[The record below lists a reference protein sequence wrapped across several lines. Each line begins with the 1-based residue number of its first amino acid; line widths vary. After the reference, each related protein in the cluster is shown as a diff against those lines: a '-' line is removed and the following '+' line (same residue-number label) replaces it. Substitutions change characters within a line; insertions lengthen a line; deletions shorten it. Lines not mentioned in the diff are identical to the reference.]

1 MVPAS
6 VVLGAQWGDEGK
18 GKAIDQLAN
27 ESNWAVRFQGG
38 NNAGHTIVLGDT
50 TLKLHQIPSGVTS
63 SHCNL
68 VLGDGMVVDPWVLEE
83 ELDRWYRLTKE
94 RPEGERLFISE
105 RASVILPFHRMYDSA
120 DKVVGTT
127 GRGIG
132 PAYRDRI
139 ERVGIRFVDIPF
151 VIGDSDEINKIVSRM
166 NMQLDSVGVNEKIER
181 KDFVADLE
189 WIMDRFGDAIRAT
202 GAMIDK
208 ALKNGE
214 NVLLEGA
221 QGAMLDID
229 QGTYPFVTSSVTSR
243 ANATHGAGIHPGH
256 VENCFGISK
265 AYTTRVGNGPFPT
278 ELPYDTGPGNHMAMV
293 GHEFGTTTGRPRRT
307 GWLDMVSLK
316 DSHRVNGYT
325 GIVLTKLDVLG
336 GLDELNICTGYDLD
350 GQIIDYMPTSSH
362 DLARCMPVYE
372 RHPGFPALKEQ
383 EWIEMAE
390 LSRSDR
396 KGFEVLPET
405 ALSYVRRIEE
415 LSGIPIVSIG
425 IGPDRRASIAS
436 LGGPFDVD
444 PEVITF

>member
-1 MVPAS
+1 MPAS

-63 SHCNL
+63 THCNL

-83 ELDRWYRLTKE
+83 ELDRWHSLTKE
-94 RPEGERLFISE
+94 RPEGKRLFISE

-151 VIGDSDEINKIVSRM
+151 VIDDSDKIDETVSRM
-166 NMQLDSVGVNEKIER
+166 NMQLDSVGVNKKIGR
-181 KDFVADLE
+181 KDFIADLK
-189 WIMDRFGDAIRAT
+189 WIMDRFGDAIRPT
-202 GAMIDK
+202 GAMIDN

-307 GWLDMVSLK
+307 GWLDMVSLR
-316 DSHRVNGYT
+316 DSHRINGYT

-350 GQIIDYMPTSSH
+350 GQIIDCMPTSSH
-362 DLARCMPVYE
+362 DLARCKPIYE
-372 RHPGFPALKEQ
+372 IHQGFPALKEQ
-383 EWIEMAE
+383 EWIDMAE

-444 PEVITF
+444 PEVTTF

>member
-1 MVPAS
+1 
-6 VVLGAQWGDEGK
+6 
-18 GKAIDQLAN
+18 
-27 ESNWAVRFQGG
+27 
-38 NNAGHTIVLGDT
+38 
-50 TLKLHQIPSGVTS
+50 
-63 SHCNL
+63 
-68 VLGDGMVVDPWVLEE
+68 MVVDPWVLEE
-83 ELDRWYRLTKE
+83 ELDRWHSLTEE
-94 RPEGERLFISE
+94 RPEGKRLFISE

-151 VIGDSDEINKIVSRM
+151 VIGDSDKIDETVSRM
-166 NMQLDSVGVNEKIER
+166 NMQLDSVGVNQKVER

-189 WIMDRFGDAIRAT
+189 WIMDRFGEAIRPT

-214 NVLLEGA
+214 NVRLEGA

-256 VENCFGISK
+256 VNNCFGISK

-336 GLDELNICTGYDLD
+336 GLDELKICTGYDLD

-362 DLARCMPVYE
+362 DLARCRPIYE
-372 RHPGFPALKEQ
+372 RHSGFPALEEQ

-396 KGFEVLPET
+396 KGFEVLPES

-436 LGGPFDVD
+436 LGGPFDID
-444 PEVITF
+444 PEVTTF

>member
-1 MVPAS
+1 M
-6 VVLGAQWGDEGK
+6 
-18 GKAIDQLAN
+18 
-27 ESNWAVRFQGG
+27 
-38 NNAGHTIVLGDT
+38 AGRSAGTWHRGT
-50 TLKLHQIPSGVTS
+50 
-63 SHCNL
+63 
-68 VLGDGMVVDPWVLEE
+68 
-83 ELDRWYRLTKE
+83 RWHSLTKE
-94 RPEGERLFISE
+94 RPEGKRLFISE

-151 VIGDSDEINKIVSRM
+151 VIGDSDKIDETVSRM
-166 NMQLDSVGVNEKIER
+166 NMQLDSVGVNEKIGR
-181 KDFVADLE
+181 KDFIADLK
-189 WIMDRFGDAIRAT
+189 WIMDRFGDAIRPT

-307 GWLDMVSLK
+307 GWLDMVSLR
-316 DSHRVNGYT
+316 DSHRINGYT

-362 DLARCMPVYE
+362 DLARCKPIYE
-372 RHPGFPALKEQ
+372 RHQGFPALKEQ
-383 EWIEMAE
+383 EWIDMAE

-444 PEVITF
+444 PEVTTF

>member
-27 ESNWAVRFQGG
+27 KSNWAVRFQGG

-63 SHCNL
+63 PHCNL

-83 ELDRWYRLTKE
+83 ELDRWYSLTKE

-151 VIGDSDEINKIVSRM
+151 VIGDSDEINNIVSRM

-189 WIMDRFGDAIRAT
+189 WIMDRFGDAISC
-202 GAMIDK
+202 
-208 ALKNGE
+208 
-214 NVLLEGA
+214 LLYTSPSPR
-221 QGAMLDID
+221 D
-229 QGTYPFVTSSVTSR
+229 Q
-243 ANATHGAGIHPGH
+243 
-256 VENCFGISK
+256 
-265 AYTTRVGNGPFPT
+265 
-278 ELPYDTGPGNHMAMV
+278 
-293 GHEFGTTTGRPRRT
+293 
-307 GWLDMVSLK
+307 
-316 DSHRVNGYT
+316 
-325 GIVLTKLDVLG
+325 
-336 GLDELNICTGYDLD
+336 
-350 GQIIDYMPTSSH
+350 
-362 DLARCMPVYE
+362 
-372 RHPGFPALKEQ
+372 
-383 EWIEMAE
+383 
-390 LSRSDR
+390 
-396 KGFEVLPET
+396 
-405 ALSYVRRIEE
+405 
-415 LSGIPIVSIG
+415 
-425 IGPDRRASIAS
+425 
-436 LGGPFDVD
+436 
-444 PEVITF
+444 

>member
-83 ELDRWYRLTKE
+83 ELDRWYSLTKE

-307 GWLDMVSLK
+307 GWLDMVSLR
-316 DSHRVNGYT
+316 DSHRINGYT

-362 DLARCMPVYE
+362 DLARCKPIYE
-372 RHPGFPALKEQ
+372 IHQGFPALKEQ
-383 EWIEMAE
+383 EWIDMAE

-444 PEVITF
+444 PEVTTF

>member
-1 MVPAS
+1 
-6 VVLGAQWGDEGK
+6 
-18 GKAIDQLAN
+18 
-27 ESNWAVRFQGG
+27 
-38 NNAGHTIVLGDT
+38 
-50 TLKLHQIPSGVTS
+50 
-63 SHCNL
+63 
-68 VLGDGMVVDPWVLEE
+68 MVVDPWVLEE
-83 ELDRWYRLTKE
+83 ELDRWHSLTKE
-94 RPEGERLFISE
+94 RPEGKRLFISE

-151 VIGDSDEINKIVSRM
+151 VIGDSDKIDETVSRM
-166 NMQLDSVGVNEKIER
+166 NMQLDSVGVNEKIGR
-181 KDFVADLE
+181 KDFVADLK
-189 WIMDRFGDAIRAT
+189 WIMDRFGDAIRPT

-278 ELPYDTGPGNHMAMV
+278 ELPYDTGPGNHMAMI

-307 GWLDMVSLK
+307 GWLDMVSLR
-316 DSHRVNGYT
+316 DSHRINGYT

-336 GLDELNICTGYDLD
+336 GLDELKICTGYDLD

-362 DLARCMPVYE
+362 DLARCKPIYE
-372 RHPGFPALKEQ
+372 RHQGFPALKEQ
-383 EWIEMAE
+383 EWIDMAE
-390 LSRSDR
+390 LSRSDS

>member
-83 ELDRWYRLTKE
+83 ELDRWYSLTKE

-139 ERVGIRFVDIPF
+139 ERVGIRFVGIPF

-293 GHEFGTTTGRPRRT
+293 GHEFGTTTGRPRSC
-307 GWLDMVSLK
+307 LL
-316 DSHRVNGYT
+316 YT
-325 GIVLTKLDVLG
+325 SPSPRD
-336 GLDELNICTGYDLD
+336 GL
-350 GQIIDYMPTSSH
+350 
-362 DLARCMPVYE
+362 
-372 RHPGFPALKEQ
+372 
-383 EWIEMAE
+383 
-390 LSRSDR
+390 LSRMPSS
-396 KGFEVLPET
+396 
-405 ALSYVRRIEE
+405 A
-415 LSGIPIVSIG
+415 
-425 IGPDRRASIAS
+425 
-436 LGGPFDVD
+436 
-444 PEVITF
+444 